1 MKIKL
6 NNKYIKWGLTLF
18 LVAAASIVFYYL
30 LFHGTNIK
38 QGFDKLMGI
47 LMPILFGLAMAYLMT
62 PVLNFFENK
71 VLIPLC
77 DKMKIPE
84 TKKRQSVVRAF
95 GILITIVL
103 VFAVIYTLVAMMISS
118 IVPSI
123 ASIISN
129 FDGYTNNFI
138 KWLNKFLSDYPDI
151 ESNVIRTVDKYSGEL
166 ETWLNDTVLSKSSM
180 LLKTVSLSII
190 SVFKFLWNI
199 LIGLI
204 ISVYV
209 LASKEKF
216 TGQAKKLTYSLF
228 DREYAN
234 IVINNFRFTHRTF
247 IGFISGKIL
256 DSIIIGLLCFIG
268 TSIMQTPYAA
278 LVSVIVG
285 VTNVIPFFG
294 PYLGAI
300 PSAILILVV
309 DPMHPLNCVYFA
321 IFILILQQ
329 FDGNFLG
336 PKILGNS
343 TGLTGF
349 WVIFAITLFG
359 GLFGIMG
366 MFVGVPIFAVIYAAI
381 RAFVNASLKKKEI
394 PVDSDSYIYVDAIT
408 KDGLHEYIP
417 DYKRKKNQQGRMA
430 FGSEFLVGEIINPMD
445 FLNED
450 DDETETEAPNAVKA
464 EEKVPNEV
472 KAEEKSGGQ

>member
-166 ETWLNDTVLSKSSM
+166 ETWLNDTVL
-180 LLKTVSLSII
+180 
-190 SVFKFLWNI
+190 
-199 LIGLI
+199 
-204 ISVYV
+204 
-209 LASKEKF
+209 
-216 TGQAKKLTYSLF
+216 
-228 DREYAN
+228 
-234 IVINNFRFTHRTF
+234 
-247 IGFISGKIL
+247 
-256 DSIIIGLLCFIG
+256 
-268 TSIMQTPYAA
+268 
-278 LVSVIVG
+278 
-285 VTNVIPFFG
+285 
-294 PYLGAI
+294 
-300 PSAILILVV
+300 
-309 DPMHPLNCVYFA
+309 
-321 IFILILQQ
+321 
-329 FDGNFLG
+329 
-336 PKILGNS
+336 
-343 TGLTGF
+343 
-349 WVIFAITLFG
+349 
-359 GLFGIMG
+359 
-366 MFVGVPIFAVIYAAI
+366 
-381 RAFVNASLKKKEI
+381 
-394 PVDSDSYIYVDAIT
+394 
-408 KDGLHEYIP
+408 
-417 DYKRKKNQQGRMA
+417 
-430 FGSEFLVGEIINPMD
+430 
-445 FLNED
+445 
-450 DDETETEAPNAVKA
+450 
-464 EEKVPNEV
+464 
-472 KAEEKSGGQ
+472 